1 MSELVYNVLQPRV
14 LVQRPPLLLML
25 HGYGSD
31 ENDLFS
37 FADELNDRFLVVSVR
52 APNRLPWGGNAW
64 YDINFTGSQD
74 RFGDPEQ
81 ALASM
86 KLVAGLIAELKN
98 KFKTGKTV
106 LLGFS
111 QGAILSYA
119 LSLHHP
125 ELIDKALT
133 LSGYIF
139 ADIMPKS
146 LNNSLTDHLE
156 FFMSHGTQDEVIPID
171 WARSARNWIDGRQ
184 LKHEYHEYPMG
195 HGINPACFHDMMR
208 WISARYPVLGSK

>member
-1 MSELVYNVLQPRV
+1 
-14 LVQRPPLLLML
+14 
-25 HGYGSD
+25 
-31 ENDLFS
+31 
-37 FADELNDRFLVVSVR
+37 
-52 APNRLPWGGNAW
+52 
-64 YDINFTGSQD
+64 
-74 RFGDPEQ
+74 
-81 ALASM
+81 
-86 KLVAGLIAELKN
+86 
-98 KFKTGKTV
+98 
-106 LLGFS
+106 
-111 QGAILSYA
+111 

-184 LKHEYHEYPMG
+184 LKREYHEYPMG
-195 HGINPACFHDMMR
+195 HGINPECFHDMMR